1 MKYKKTGIGMYKMTS
16 FADLQISQALKESQ
30 PTHGTYS
37 ELGKRK
43 RKDMTYLGNFTRI
56 VRVQGEDTP
65 SMLRNGL
72 L

>member
-1 MKYKKTGIGMYKMTS
+1 MTS